1 MVGDFKFLNTSH
13 LFANWTQPSMPNGNL
28 RYDVNLTSTDLFR
41 GTMTLVL
48 SQEIV
53 DLSVLLAV
61 PMLFYTEYNITVLP
75 FTGAGIGEGVSG
87 SFETQQEGASA
98 SSLPDK
104 SLHDS
109 LEEV

>member
-61 PMLFYTEYNITVLP
+61 PMSFYTEYNINVLP
-75 FTGAGIGEGVSG
+75 FTDAGIGEGLSD
-87 SFETQQEGASA
+87 SFETRQEGVSA
-98 SSLPDK
+98 CQPPSPSP
-104 SLHDS
+104 
-109 LEEV
+109 